1 MKQIII
7 DTDPG
12 IDDTMAIYFA
22 LNSPELEVIG
32 LTTVYGNTSNIQG
45 TENALR
51 ILEIANK
58 EGIPVHT
65 GASKPLVTQYLG
77 KGEIVHGIDGQGN
90 SNLIKPK
97 IKEGEISAIN
107 FMKNKIDEFPG
118 QITLVPIGPL
128 TNIAQLLTEYP
139 GIDKKIKEIVLMGGN
154 ALSQGN
160 ASPAAEANIKNDPE
174 AANHVF
180 KSNTQITMVG
190 LDVTNQVFMDELT
203 IKEISNHGSDQT
215 NHLKVILPHY
225 VDFLSRFYNK
235 QGMPIHDSSAIAFLI
250 NSELFKTV
258 NFPIVVETEG
268 ISRGKTWMGT
278 SKTEDLN
285 NPWSDRLG
293 INICMEVNSKEV
305 IELIKN
311 TLMKI

>member
-1 MKQIII
+1 M
-7 DTDPG
+7 
-12 IDDTMAIYFA
+12 
-22 LNSPELEVIG
+22 
-32 LTTVYGNTSNIQG
+32 
-45 TENALR
+45 TE
-51 ILEIANK
+51 
-58 EGIPVHT
+58 
-65 GASKPLVTQYLG
+65 YLG

-90 SNLIKPK
+90 SNLIQPK

-180 KSNTQITMVG
+180 RSNTKITMVG

-285 NPWSDRLG
+285 NPWSDRIG
-293 INICMEVNSKEV
+293 IDICMEVNSKEV

>member
-1 MKQIII
+1 
-7 DTDPG
+7 
-12 IDDTMAIYFA
+12 
-22 LNSPELEVIG
+22 
-32 LTTVYGNTSNIQG
+32 
-45 TENALR
+45 
-51 ILEIANK
+51 
-58 EGIPVHT
+58 
-65 GASKPLVTQYLG
+65 
-77 KGEIVHGIDGQGN
+77 
-90 SNLIKPK
+90 
-97 IKEGEISAIN
+97 
-107 FMKNKIDEFPG
+107 
-118 QITLVPIGPL
+118 
-128 TNIAQLLTEYP
+128 
-139 GIDKKIKEIVLMGGN
+139 
-154 ALSQGN
+154 
-160 ASPAAEANIKNDPE
+160 
-174 AANHVF
+174 
-180 KSNTQITMVG
+180 MVG

-285 NPWSDRLG
+285 NPWSDRIG
-293 INICMEVNSKEV
+293 IDICMEVNSKEV